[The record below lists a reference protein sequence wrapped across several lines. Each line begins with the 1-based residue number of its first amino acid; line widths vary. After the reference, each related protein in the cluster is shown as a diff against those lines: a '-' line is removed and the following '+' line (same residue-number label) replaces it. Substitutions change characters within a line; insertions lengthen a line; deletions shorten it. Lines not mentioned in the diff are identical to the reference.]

1 MSKNKLVLNDEKTH
15 LLVMTSAKNHRT
27 HQDYNIT
34 LDTGSKIIEPIS
46 EEKLLGGIISND
58 LKWNCHI
65 MDSKQSLSRILTS
78 RINALSKISG
88 CSSFKNRKLIANG
101 IVMSHLTYLVQ
112 LYGGCSE
119 YLLSALQ
126 VQQNR
131 AARLVT
137 RLGWWTPSS
146 TLLLQCGWLSIRQM
160 VIYQS
165 LLLLFKTKQNMCP
178 EYIFSKIS
186 CKFKRVTRNQ
196 TAGGIKDNRR
206 FCSNLANESFLPRSI
221 KLWNEKVPGD
231 IRTIVSIIEFKQK
244 LKSWVKTI

>member
-1 MSKNKLVLNDEKTH
+1 
-15 LLVMTSAKNHRT
+15 
-27 HQDYNIT
+27 
-34 LDTGSKIIEPIS
+34 
-46 EEKLLGGIISND
+46 
-58 LKWNCHI
+58 

-78 RINALSKISG
+78 RINALSKISR

-137 RLGWWTPSS
+137 RLGWWTPTS

-165 LLLLFKTKQNMCP
+165 LLLLFKTKQNMGP

-196 TAGGIKDNRR
+196 TAGGIKDSRR

-221 KLWNEKVPGD
+221 RLWNEKVPGD
-231 IRTIVSIIEFKQK
+231 IRTIVSTIEFKQK

>member
-1 MSKNKLVLNDEKTH
+1 
-15 LLVMTSAKNHRT
+15 
-27 HQDYNIT
+27 
-34 LDTGSKIIEPIS
+34 
-46 EEKLLGGIISND
+46 
-58 LKWNCHI
+58 

-78 RINALSKISG
+78 RINALSKISR

-137 RLGWWTPSS
+137 RLGWWTPTS

-165 LLLLFKTKQNMCP
+165 LLLLSKTKQNMCP
-178 EYIFSKIS
+178 ENIFFLQIQQDDQKPNSWRHS
-186 CKFKRVTRNQ
+186 SSTRHFGRNHHVVLFVSWSNCPKRLQGFVVSDRN
-196 TAGGIKDNRR
+196 
-206 FCSNLANESFLPRSI
+206 
-221 KLWNEKVPGD
+221 
-231 IRTIVSIIEFKQK
+231 
-244 LKSWVKTI
+244 